1 MNEIIFQIIEKNMN
15 VKVLSVSSVGKGA
28 SGAVFC
34 AETENEPCKI
44 AVKVGND
51 FQMLYDEKNM
61 LEFLSERVSFKV
73 PKPYFV
79 CREGKKAYL
88 ALEFIEGES
97 GKRLPLI
104 CNKKKLSDSVID
116 AFMSMQKIT
125 NTKFGKYDN
134 PQYDSWYDYYKDFF
148 GEIYEFSADMHKQ
161 KKLEDVVVSALDAV
175 GDNFDMIFGN
185 IPNEA
190 VLCHGDFWLPNMM
203 FDYKKGELTGVL
215 DPFDML
221 WAEKE
226 YELFCFTVT
235 DESKKLKL
243 YENYKSKN
251 SVSRFCDV
259 KIEIYALCNELN
271 WYSKLGT
278 IGHDYLV
285 FRSKNLIKEMKK
297 TKGEKL

>member
-15 VKVLSVSSVGKGA
+15 AKVLSVLPVGKGA

-34 AETENEPCKI
+34 AETKNEPYKI
-44 AVKVGND
+44 AVKVGD
-51 FQMLYDEKNM
+51 DYAMLYDEMKM
-61 LEFLSERVSFKV
+61 LEFLGERVSFKV

-79 CREGKKAYL
+79 CREDEKAYL

-97 GKRLPLI
+97 GKRLPLFI
-104 CNKKKLSDSVID
+104 NKKKLADSVIN

-125 NTKFGKYDN
+125 NTRFGKYDN

-203 FDYKKGELTGVL
+203 FDYKKCELTGVL

-221 WAEKE
+221 WSEKE

-259 KIEIYALCNELN
+259 KIEIYALCNELH
-271 WYSKLGT
+271 WYKKLGT
-278 IGHDYLV
+278 IGHDYLI
-285 FRSKNLIKEMKK
+285 FRAKNLIKELK
-297 TKGEKL
+297 